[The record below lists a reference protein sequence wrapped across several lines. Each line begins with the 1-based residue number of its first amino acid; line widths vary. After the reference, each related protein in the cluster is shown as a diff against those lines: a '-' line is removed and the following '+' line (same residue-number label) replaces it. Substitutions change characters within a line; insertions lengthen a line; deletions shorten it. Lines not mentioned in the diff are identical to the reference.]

1 MVVEKVARVEDS
13 EEGYTG
19 INTCFEW
26 LCGSIIVVLIVI
38 SSCNCAVNPMLH
50 YHLRPSPAR
59 SFEARPCKVKLRELT
74 EMENWSARH
83 RLGTST
89 DSVCCLPI
97 KQNSFPSAK

>member
-59 SFEARPCKVKLRELT
+59 SFEARACKGPRT
-74 EMENWSARH
+74 HRMANWSARN